1 MVQGF
6 QVVCIWEGNETAESK
21 ISYNAVRNRV
31 ATITL
36 ANWQIVGIRFDESYD

>member
-1 MVQGF
+1 MGRF
-6 QVVCIWEGNETAESK
+6 NETAESK

-36 ANWQIVGIRFDESYD
+36 ANWQLVGIRFDESYD